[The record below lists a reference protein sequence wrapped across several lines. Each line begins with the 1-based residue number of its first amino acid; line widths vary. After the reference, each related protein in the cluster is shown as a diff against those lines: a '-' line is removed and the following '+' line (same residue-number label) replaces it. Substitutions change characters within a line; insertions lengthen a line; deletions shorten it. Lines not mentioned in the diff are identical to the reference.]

1 MSTYYLHMTEPAQLR
16 PARKRV
22 AGFEV
27 VRCQVPCVA
36 VNRFFYQEV
45 GKGWRWTFRL
55 PWTEAEWQAYVERPG
70 LETWI
75 GSERGTPAGYFE
87 LARQEGDQVEVASF
101 GVLPQFIGRGLGG
114 LLLTAALERAW
125 EEGTR
130 RVWLHTCSWDHPHA
144 LANYQARGLEVY
156 KTREW

>member
-1 MSTYYLHMTEPAQLR
+1 M
-16 PARKRV
+16 
-22 AGFEV
+22 
-27 VRCQVPCVA
+27 
-36 VNRFFYQEV
+36 
-45 GKGWRWTFRL
+45 
-55 PWTEAEWQAYVERPG
+55 
-70 LETWI
+70 
-75 GSERGTPAGYFE
+75 
-87 LARQEGDQVEVASF
+87 EVASF

-144 LANYQARGLEVY
+144 LANYKARGLEVY

>member
-1 MSTYYLHMTEPAQLR
+1 M
-16 PARKRV
+16 
-22 AGFEV
+22 
-27 VRCQVPCVA
+27 
-36 VNRFFYQEV
+36 
-45 GKGWRWTFRL
+45 
-55 PWTEAEWQAYVERPG
+55 
-70 LETWI
+70 
-75 GSERGTPAGYFE
+75 
-87 LARQEGDQVEVASF
+87 EVASF

-156 KTREW
+156 KTKEW